1 MFHNFLINEN
11 KRNYTKEIDKN
22 NIQGLSKKDIM
33 PKYTNINKEIKKK
46 ASDLRKCFNIKNS
59 IFKEMQSKNNSLT
72 YKELMSYLGKYFFGP
87 NGIVTEKYKFLR
99 DYYEER
105 NLKIGLSNRIYAGT
119 LDYFFILSHY
129 NSYSQRLNLTKE
141 KLLSLSNNLA
151 IASSAFDK
159 VNQKAI
165 NKVRHNKNNK
175 NYVLLNIKN
184 SFSAGKNMAK
194 NNNINN
200 NSKDNSQINKINDGN
215 NSKSN
220 IVINKLHLNNTNNCI
235 TNNLTINNKKN
246 ENKDVQNSTKYF
258 NSQNSLNYNNKYDR
272 ISTRKIFLSK
282 EKERIGNKM
291 KLKKIQ
297 NNNNCELGDNELTP
311 ETSLSNSQPR
321 NSFLN
326 STIGKKYTKKLDTNN
341 FMKQKIN
348 KIKLQNESNNM
359 SFFSFSLPQIKSN
372 EKAKESIPDLK
383 KMKESNSGYLAHRFK
398 NTLEE
403 KINPI
408 INLNEKSQKKIS
420 YIKYHQIKSKND
432 SKIKKIMRRKT
443 LMGILKDKEYYKSLK
458 SIKTPKYSSI
468 ELPNRY
474 KNMTYRNK
482 YNVEFDN

>member
-200 NSKDNSQINKINDGN
+200 NSKDNSQIYKINDGN
-215 NSKSN
+215 NNKSN

-383 KMKESNSGYLAHRFK
+383 KMKESNSGYLTHRFK

-408 INLNEKSQKKIS
+408 INLNEKSQKKLS

>member
-215 NSKSN
+215 NNKSN

-235 TNNLTINNKKN
+235 TNNLTIDKKNN
-246 ENKDVQNSTKYF
+246 ENKDVQNSIKYF
-258 NSQNSLNYNNKYDR
+258 NSQNSLNYNNKYNK

-282 EKERIGNKM
+282 EKERIENKI

-297 NNNNCELGDNELTP
+297 NNNNYELGDNDLTP
-311 ETSLSNSQPR
+311 ETSLTNSQPR

-341 FMKQKIN
+341 FMKQKI
-348 KIKLQNESNNM
+348 KLQNESNNM

-372 EKAKESIPDLK
+372 EKVKENIPDLK
-383 KMKESNSGYLAHRFK
+383 KMKESNSGYLTHRFK

-408 INLNEKSQKKIS
+408 INLNEKSQKKLS

>member
-1 MFHNFLINEN
+1 
-11 KRNYTKEIDKN
+11 
-22 NIQGLSKKDIM
+22 
-33 PKYTNINKEIKKK
+33 
-46 ASDLRKCFNIKNS
+46 
-59 IFKEMQSKNNSLT
+59 
-72 YKELMSYLGKYFFGP
+72 
-87 NGIVTEKYKFLR
+87 
-99 DYYEER
+99 
-105 NLKIGLSNRIYAGT
+105 
-119 LDYFFILSHY
+119 
-129 NSYSQRLNLTKE
+129 
-141 KLLSLSNNLA
+141 
-151 IASSAFDK
+151 
-159 VNQKAI
+159 
-165 NKVRHNKNNK
+165 
-175 NYVLLNIKN
+175 
-184 SFSAGKNMAK
+184 MAK

-215 NSKSN
+215 NNKSN

-235 TNNLTINNKKN
+235 TNNLTINNKNN

-383 KMKESNSGYLAHRFK
+383 KMKESNSGYLTHRFK

-408 INLNEKSQKKIS
+408 INLNEKSQKKLS